1 MIVTFKS
8 AAAGDVIMFGDV
20 ARKMMETMGK
30 EPGDQGIV
38 TVAQLPDAIAGLRA
52 AIAADRE
59 RWRGMAEDE
68 RPAEEAM
75 PGGGSRAFVSFSQ
88 RAAPLLELL
97 EWAEKKGKPVVWGV

>member
-1 MIVTFKS
+1 MIIAFKS

-20 ARKMMETMGK
+20 AERMMAAMGK
-30 EPGDQGIV
+30 EPGSQGIV

-52 AIAADRE
+52 AIAADKA
-59 RWRGMAEDE
+59 RWQGVTEEE
-68 RPAEEAM
+68 RPHEETA
-75 PGGGSRAFVSFSQ
+75 PGGGHRAFVSIAQ